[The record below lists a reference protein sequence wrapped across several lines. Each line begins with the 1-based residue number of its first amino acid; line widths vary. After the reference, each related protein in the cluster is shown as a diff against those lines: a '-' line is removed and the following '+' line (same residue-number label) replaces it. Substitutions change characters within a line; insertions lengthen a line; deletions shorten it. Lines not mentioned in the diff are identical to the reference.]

1 MFKLK
6 NTKFIYFLSVIVYFV
21 FAVFRSSEILLHGR
35 FFAEEGSVFWSYA
48 LSQGGLN
55 MLQYVP
61 VIQGYLCFNCN
72 LQIYLSTLV
81 PISFSPLVTVWSS
94 LFISFL
100 PSFLFYKLADRDF
113 ENKYR
118 TLVAVTILF
127 LPSLNL
133 LEVFANSINSQVYLS
148 ISCFIILIYGL
159 ESNKNL
165 KLQFAILTISF
176 LSSYYALILLPVFFL
191 KYLITRNK
199 KLLSVLFLG
208 FIGSIIQINVIFYA
222 TNTNSIYEGKLQLKG
237 GIDYLIEIIK
247 LSFSINIFGEKYYRG
262 FSNNILFILIIGLV
276 IYLITKNKKD
286 NTFLLIIFSY
296 FLQVFLVVFGQAGSN
311 FSQRYSVVAS
321 TISFFLIIHILKKYK
336 LSTRVIL
343 FFLFVGLLNF
353 NSQGGRYFIECD
365 ENCIVWDQQVQQVKE
380 GSRQIYIHWPMG
392 EGEPYWFTD
401 VKDPQPNPAPFQK
414 EIIGSDYIKYYDLTL
429 VDIISSNLK
438 ILSND

>member
-1 MFKLK
+1 MYL
-6 NTKFIYFLSVIVYFV
+6 V
-21 FAVFRSSEILLHGR
+21 FAVFRSNEILLQGR

-48 LSQGGLN
+48 LSQEGHSVI
-55 MLQYVP
+55 QYVP
-61 VIQGYLCFNCN
+61 VIQGYLCLNCN

-81 PISFSPLVTVWSS
+81 PVTFSPLVTVWSS
-94 LFISFL
+94 VLISFL
-100 PSFLFYKLADRDF
+100 PSFLFYRLADRDF

-118 TLVAVTILF
+118 ILVTLTILF

-159 ESNKNL
+159 DSKKLL
-165 KLQFAILTISF
+165 KLQLTILAISF
-176 LSSYYALILLPVFFL
+176 LSSYYALILLPVFLL
-191 KYLITRNK
+191 KYLITRNT

-208 FIGSIIQINVIFYA
+208 LFGSIIQINVLFYS
-222 TNTNSIYEGKLQLKG
+222 TNTNSIYEGKLQIKG

-247 LSFSINIFGEKYYRG
+247 LSFSINIFGEKYYRD
-262 FSNNILFILIIGLV
+262 FSNNIFSFFIVGIL

-286 NTFLLIIFSY
+286 HTLLFIIFSY
-296 FLQVFLVVFGQAGSN
+296 ILQIFLVVFGQAGSN
-311 FSQRYSVVAS
+311 FSQRYSVVVS

-336 LSTRVIL
+336 ISGKVVI

-365 ENCIVWDQQVQQVKE
+365 ENCVTWGQQVQQVKE
-380 GSRQIYIHWPMG
+380 GSRQIYIHWPIG

-401 VKDPQPNPAPFQK
+401 AKNPQPNPAPFQK
-414 EIIGSDYIKYYDLTL
+414 DIIGNDYIKYYDLTL

-438 ILSND
+438 IFSND